1 MKLYRA
7 IALVAPLALLV
18 ACSKEPTPG
27 FFGPPRADASGGG
40 SDDAGSGAALDGG
53 AEDAVDR
60 LDVSITDAGAAP
72 GDAGSG
78 DAGQGDAGQGDV
90 DPTQDTSA
98 EDVSQGDVFV
108 SAGDPFARG
117 PLTPRRTSIEA
128 GSPVPFLAW
137 VPEEP
142 GRYAVVVMQ
151 HGFLVENALYGT
163 VLEHVASHGFVVVAP
178 QMYAADSNPLGKPS
192 AFEEAAAAA
201 DWYGWLEEAL
211 FSVVDV
217 DVATERLG
225 LVGHSRGA
233 KVIWAVLRDDPDIAL
248 AVAGVDPVDGQG
260 GPLGGED
267 RVLDS
272 PVAYEGPTLIL
283 GTGRGPESGGAF
295 APACA
300 PEGDNH
306 VQFYAASASPAWHL
320 IADDYGHND
329 MLDEGCGLICSLCP
343 GGEDP
348 AQMQEW
354 TAGLL
359 TTFLRAT
366 LQGEDALLATLEDV
380 EALPV
385 ATTAERR

>member
-1 MKLYRA
+1 MLPRVRGVLPVKLYRA
-7 IALVAPLALLV
+7 IALVAPLALVV
-18 ACSKEPTPG
+18 ACSTEPTPG
-27 FFGPPRADASGGG
+27 LFGPPRGDASGGG

-60 LDVSITDAGAAP
+60 LDVSITDAGAP
-72 GDAGSG
+72 PSDADSG
-78 DAGQGDAGQGDV
+78 DAAQGDAVQGDV

-98 EDVSQGDVFV
+98 EDVSQADVFV

-178 QMYAADSNPLGKPS
+178 QMYAADSNPIGKPS
-192 AFEEAAAAA
+192 AFEEAAEAA
-201 DWYGWLEEAL
+201 DWYAWLEEAL

-272 PVAYEGPTLIL
+272 PVTYEGP
-283 GTGRGPESGGAF
+283 RSSSARAA
-295 APACA
+295 APSLVA
-300 PEGDNH
+300 P
-306 VQFYAASASPAWHL
+306 SP
-320 IADDYGHND
+320 
-329 MLDEGCGLICSLCP
+329 
-343 GGEDP
+343 
-348 AQMQEW
+348 
-354 TAGLL
+354 
-359 TTFLRAT
+359 LRARRR
-366 LQGEDALLATLEDV
+366 AI
-380 EALPV
+380 
-385 ATTAERR
+385 TTSSSTRPARPLRGTSSRTTMDTTTCSTRAAA